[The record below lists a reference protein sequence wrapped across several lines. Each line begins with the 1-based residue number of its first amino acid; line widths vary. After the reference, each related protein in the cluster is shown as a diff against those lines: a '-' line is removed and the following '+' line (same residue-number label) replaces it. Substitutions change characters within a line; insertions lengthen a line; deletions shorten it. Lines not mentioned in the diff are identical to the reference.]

1 MKARQHLF
9 CCRPLTASAVTLHF
23 GLFGNLQASIYFP
36 TPFSKWSRCR
46 QALHN
51 TITGDLVSTVHS
63 HRHIAY
69 CSIGTK
75 INLFVKVEI
84 VLNMMD
90 LNPSRQWPWFRACD
104 GLCWI
109 WVEFGAFYETLQCSF
124 VYFGEEQSCWQR
136 LGSMCGGSTVKLL
149 NCARL
154 IFGLFR
160 DNFQDQGWSLCLHT
174 SPPRPHRLVSNCPDQ
189 IYVQYVQM
197 IDICKTLRKM

>member
-1 MKARQHLF
+1 
-9 CCRPLTASAVTLHF
+9 
-23 GLFGNLQASIYFP
+23 
-36 TPFSKWSRCR
+36 
-46 QALHN
+46 
-51 TITGDLVSTVHS
+51 
-63 HRHIAY
+63 
-69 CSIGTK
+69 
-75 INLFVKVEI
+75 
-84 VLNMMD
+84 MD

-197 IDICKTLRKM
+197 IDIRKTLRKCKCYLWSQNLRSLWSYNLKNITGFSCVPVSRQKSDVNHYHL

>member
-1 MKARQHLF
+1 
-9 CCRPLTASAVTLHF
+9 
-23 GLFGNLQASIYFP
+23 
-36 TPFSKWSRCR
+36 
-46 QALHN
+46 
-51 TITGDLVSTVHS
+51 
-63 HRHIAY
+63 
-69 CSIGTK
+69 
-75 INLFVKVEI
+75 
-84 VLNMMD
+84 MMD

-197 IDICKTLRKM
+197 IDICKTLRKMQMLPVISKFAKFVKLQFKKHHWIFMCASFKTQVRC